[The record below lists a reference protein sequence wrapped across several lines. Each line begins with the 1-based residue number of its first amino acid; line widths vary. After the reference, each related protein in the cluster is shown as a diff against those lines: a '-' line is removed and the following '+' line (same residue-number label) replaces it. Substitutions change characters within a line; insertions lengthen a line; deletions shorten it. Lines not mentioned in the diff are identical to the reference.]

1 MAAAQ
6 AIESRAAMRP
16 LSLLGVLVLAKIL
29 ALWGRELEWSGWMPL
44 AYVWQDL
51 LVVGLYALLD
61 WTLRREWLKWAAYGS
76 IVLYVAINVPIV
88 RVLST
93 PLTAPMLR
101 AASGTLAD
109 SIVYYV
115 SWPNLLCVAAVIAAG
130 VALPAVL
137 CRLRIA
143 PRPKLA
149 AMPALTLAVLLGPM
163 ASAHVATQGLHRNA
177 LVAMLT
183 TALPRIAAMEHEG
196 DWQRS
201 PFGVQ
206 ESNDLTRLHGAAS
219 NRNVVIIHLES
230 TAARYLRPYGAAED
244 PMPNLTALAHEALL
258 FENAYTV
265 YPETIKSLVA
275 VQSSVYP
282 ALDTEADLYERIPS
296 PSLASELSR
305 AGYRTGLFHS
315 GRFRYLGMEAVLRNR
330 GYDTL
335 EDAGDIGGVRE
346 SSFGID
352 EESTLRRML
361 AWIDMRAAGQLFF
374 LSYMPIAGHHPYNT
388 PTAGPF
394 DEERLIGRYRNAL
407 HYSDR
412 IVGELVEGLRT
423 RGLLDNTIIVIL
435 GDHGEAFGQHPGN
448 IGHSL
453 FIYEEN
459 VRIPYLI
466 LVPGVI
472 RKTIRVRRAASVVDT
487 APTLLDLLG
496 MVSPAAYQGRS
507 LLKPQHGMA
516 LFCTDYAQGLIGLR
530 DNQWKFIHN
539 LDSGRS
545 QLFNLEL
552 DPDERA
558 DVAEHNRARA
568 EAYRSHLLRWS
579 ATQKAFV
586 AKAQ

>member
-1 MAAAQ
+1 
-6 AIESRAAMRP
+6 MRP

-29 ALWGRELEWSGWMPL
+29 ALWGGREPVWSGWMPI

-61 WTLRREWLKWAAYGS
+61 WISRRDWLNWTVYSA
-76 IVLYVAINVPIV
+76 IVVYVAINVPIV

-101 AASGTLAD
+101 ATSGTLAD
-109 SIVYYV
+109 SILYYV
-115 SWPNLLCVAAVIAAG
+115 SWPNVLCVAGVIAVG
-130 VALPAVL
+130 IALPL
-137 CRLRIA
+137 LLGRLRIA
-143 PRPKLA
+143 PRVKLA
-149 AMPALTLAVLLGPM
+149 AVLSLMLIVALGPM
-163 ASAHVATQGLHRNA
+163 ASAQVATQGLHRNA

-183 TALPRIAAMEHEG
+183 TVLPRIAAVDHAG

-206 ESNDLTRLHGAAS
+206 ESQDLTPLHGAAR

-230 TAARYLRPYGAAED
+230 TAARYLRSYGAVED
-244 PMPNLTALAHEALL
+244 PMPNLTVLAREALL

-335 EDAGDIGGVRE
+335 EDAGEIGGVRE

-361 AWIDMRAAGQLFF
+361 AWIDMRPAGQLFF

-394 DEERLIGRYRNAL
+394 DEDKLIGRYRNAL

-412 IVGELVEGLRT
+412 ILGELIEGLRT
-423 RGLLDNTIIVIL
+423 RGLLDNTVIVIL

-453 FIYEEN
+453 FIYDEN

-466 LVPGVI
+466 LIPGVVRQAI
-472 RKTIRVRRAASVVDT
+472 RIRRAASVVDT
-487 APTLLDLLG
+487 APTVLDLLG
-496 MVSPAAYQGRS
+496 MVSPATYQGRS
-507 LLKPQHGMA
+507 LLEPRHGMA
-516 LFCTDYAQGLIGLR
+516 LFCTDYAQGLVGLR

-539 LDSGRS
+539 LDTGQS
-545 QLFNLEL
+545 QLFNIDL

-558 DVAEHNRARA
+558 DLAEANRARV
-568 EAYRSHLLRWS
+568 EAYWSHLSRWS